1 MSRLLH
7 LIRDRHR
14 IDPISEWGIFS
25 GASINN
31 KKDFQ
36 HLSRWRLPDR
46 PPLTS
51 KVFITLFKIKTLLLG
66 GRARKGWCF
75 QEGRLFTV
83 GCRRACIMHF
93 SASSVLH
100 ARYELVPR
108 PHNFSFPTFFTDE
121 ETNIISLSRDTKI
134 VKLYWNYSIDPKR
147 RKGVS
152 DETRCCSYSSASR
165 AFPSREG
172 DAFPGRRRVGRGALL
187 IRARAWRGWSLG
199 RVVQRSQ
206 PPDWPG
212 GARWPPRGNSALP
225 AFLPLFLRPRNED
238 PSLAFARNLLPRY
251 IYTYTPSCSLLSF
264 FRI

>member
-1 MSRLLH
+1 MLERGGVSR
-7 LIRDRHR
+7 RGVYS
-14 IDPISEWGIFS
+14 PWGVVARVLCIF
-25 GASINN
+25 
-31 KKDFQ
+31 Q
-36 HLSRWRLPDR
+36 
-46 PPLTS
+46 PPP
-51 KVFITLFKIKTLLLG
+51 F
-66 GRARKGWCF
+66 AR
-75 QEGRLFTV
+75 EV
-83 GCRRACIMHF
+83 RACPSTAQF
-93 SASSVLH
+93 FLSS
-100 ARYELVPR
+100 
-108 PHNFSFPTFFTDE
+108 TFFTDE

-251 IYTYTPSCSLLSF
+251 IYTPSCSLLSF
-264 FRI
+264 FRVRSRIG

>member
-1 MSRLLH
+1 MAVLERGGVSR
-7 LIRDRHR
+7 RGVYS
-14 IDPISEWGIFS
+14 PWGVVACARVLCIF
-25 GASINN
+25 
-31 KKDFQ
+31 Q
-36 HLSRWRLPDR
+36 
-46 PPLTS
+46 PPP
-51 KVFITLFKIKTLLLG
+51 F
-66 GRARKGWCF
+66 AR
-75 QEGRLFTV
+75 EV
-83 GCRRACIMHF
+83 RACPSTAQF
-93 SASSVLH
+93 FLSS
-100 ARYELVPR
+100 
-108 PHNFSFPTFFTDE
+108 TFFTDE

-134 VKLYWNYSIDPKR
+134 VKFYWNYSIDPKR

-251 IYTYTPSCSLLSF
+251 IYTPSCSLLSF
-264 FRI
+264 EYDQESDN